1 MNRPEPAAPAAPRPP
16 RVVLLGAG
24 FAGVQFARTLA
35 REMRR
40 DELELTVFN
49 RDNHM
54 VFQPLL
60 ADVAGSSLNPRA
72 VAAPLRQLLPHAEI
86 RSEEVL
92 DIDLELREVVHA
104 GADGR
109 PRRLPF
115 DHLVIAC
122 GNQVNLNLLPGMAAH
137 ALPLKTIGDA
147 LALRARVMAQLEQA
161 AVAEDA
167 ELRRRCLSFVVIGGG
182 FSGVEVAG
190 ELMDLVQGALRYYPQ
205 LQREEISVRLL
216 HSGDRLLP
224 ELNERLGR
232 FTERRM
238 RAEGVEVRL
247 GSRAAEISAQG
258 VVLKDGERL
267 PAATVICTI
276 GTTQLPLLGRL
287 DLPQERGRLRCEAD
301 MHVSGQSSL
310 WAMGDCAHI
319 PNAQDGQI
327 SPPTAQFAERQGRQC
342 ARNLLR
348 QLRGEATQPF
358 RFRAVGAACGIGARR
373 GVAEL
378 WGWRFSGFL
387 AWWLWRSAFLVK
399 LPSLSQKLKVGLDW
413 AWELVFPRDVSHFRS
428 EPSEPVQREHY
439 VDGEVLLRSDS
450 QRMDLVAIEQGE
462 VHIRSRRTDGNWVDE
477 AAYGAGTLLG
487 RVSLEAFAAD
497 EVEVVARGPVEVVR
511 LPEQVLGRVADLLAP
526 FDAIVQRAAARPER
540 VIWRHHPAAMAALRE
555 RTVDELMSPLPPM
568 AEHDLG
574 LGESYRMLASAAA
587 PALLVTRQG
596 RLLGLATRSDLLTA
610 FSRGATRHS
619 PLADATNLHAQSATL
634 GDNAAALAEIMAAED
649 LKLVPVCD
657 AQAHPVGVVLADDI
671 VLFALGLPRAA

>member
-1 MNRPEPAAPAAPRPP
+1 
-16 RVVLLGAG
+16 
-24 FAGVQFARTLA
+24 AGVQFARTLA

-348 QLRGEATQPF
+348 QLRGEATRPF

-450 QRMDLVAIEQGE
+450 
-462 VHIRSRRTDGNWVDE
+462 
-477 AAYGAGTLLG
+477 
-487 RVSLEAFAAD
+487 
-497 EVEVVARGPVEVVR
+497 
-511 LPEQVLGRVADLLAP
+511 
-526 FDAIVQRAAARPER
+526 
-540 VIWRHHPAAMAALRE
+540 
-555 RTVDELMSPLPPM
+555 
-568 AEHDLG
+568 
-574 LGESYRMLASAAA
+574 
-587 PALLVTRQG
+587 
-596 RLLGLATRSDLLTA
+596 
-610 FSRGATRHS
+610 
-619 PLADATNLHAQSATL
+619 
-634 GDNAAALAEIMAAED
+634 
-649 LKLVPVCD
+649 
-657 AQAHPVGVVLADDI
+657 
-671 VLFALGLPRAA
+671 